1 MISPERVTPLNELDE
16 EYAIVRLNDFVPYIS
31 FIPDPYSINGKPI
44 KSSYDKWKD
53 EFLLA
58 EYRLIS
64 NVLNEYLNR
73 KPVDEDFKA
82 IVKYQYSG
90 THDRYS
96 LCYNREHLGTVVF
109 DIETFKCIFIPLD
122 KKAL

>member
-1 MISPERVTPLNELDE
+1 MISPERVTPLNELDDDS
-16 EYAIVRLNDFVPYIS
+16 IVQLNEFVPYIS

-53 EFLLA
+53 DFLLA
-58 EYRLIS
+58 EYRLIT

-90 THDRYS
+90 SADRYS
-96 LCYNREHLGTVVF
+96 LCYNHELLGTVIF
-109 DIETFKCIFIPLD
+109 DVDTFKCTFTPHE
-122 KKAL
+122 K